1 MRAILLTL
9 SISQQN
15 FGRNVLFDELQN
27 ETLANGSKICSGF
40 FEFVLKIIKMD
51 KRKWTKDKISFRP
64 LLVFIV
70 LIDDSWLRVY
80 RERNAKSIV
89 MEIIKM
95 DKKKSKIFFHPLFV
109 F

>member
-1 MRAILLTL
+1 
-9 SISQQN
+9 
-15 FGRNVLFDELQN
+15 
-27 ETLANGSKICSGF
+27 
-40 FEFVLKIIKMD
+40 MD

-95 DKKKSKIFFHPLFV
+95 DKKK
-109 F
+109 